1 MSSRNNNNIPP
12 KTKTKTKP
20 NQTKPQQQQQQKQTK
35 KNNLSSR
42 RTWVAANHNNTSDCS
57 ITNKFLSSITTPETK
72 ENETCSGHERTNE
85 RARG

>member
-1 MSSRNNNNIPP
+1 MSSSNNNNIPP

-20 NQTKPQQQQQQKQTK
+20 NQTKPNQTKPQQQQKQTK

-42 RTWVAANHNNTSDCS
+42 RTWVSANHNNTSDCS

-72 ENETCSGHERTNE
+72 
-85 RARG
+85 